1 MWIELFLG
9 CGAATARDISIF
21 VATDLH
27 VMSPELI
34 VNEGAAWDEY
44 LSITHKMEDYSVDLF
59 QDMID
64 SILFE
69 MPDIVLIPGD
79 ISKDGERVS
88 HEYVSEELKRLTDVG
103 IKVYVIP
110 GNHDI
115 GYIENGLYYDGD
127 RVYQADSIS
136 PEEFVELYSAFGY
149 EGSIRD
155 ENSLSYVA
163 EPVDGL
169 VILGIDSHTNRIEA
183 EELDWICEQAKT
195 AKDNG
200 KQVLAMLHHPIM
212 EHYNG
217 QVDSKPNAILQNAD
231 SIRPYL
237 IDAGI
242 RTVFSGHFHTT
253 DVAMVYN
260 ENHTDSIYD
269 ITTGSKISY
278 PMHHRWVSLSE
289 DFRKMTVT
297 TFFTD
302 SIPGHPEVLDAARER
317 TERNINRKMENN
329 GTAFMSSIA
338 RKAYLLHCE
347 GNENEANGVSL
358 IDSIPFFA
366 FLFFPDYWYTLN
378 SMLDDYTFFGEID
391 QNRVNDLRFTIDLS
405 HGAIE
410 ETESLH
416 AIMVEE
422 ERKDRYNLMGQKV
435 NENAGLLTA
444 KWQEDIPKQ

>member
-1 MWIELFLG
+1 LKKLDFLKLSILWIEFFLG

-88 HEYVSEELKRLTDVG
+88 HEYVSEELTRLTDVG
-103 IKVYVIP
+103 IKVYVVP

-237 IDAGI
+237 IDAGYVRFSQAISTLLMLQWPTI
-242 RTVFSGHFHTT
+242 RITLIQSTT
-253 DVAMVYN
+253 SQRVRR
-260 ENHTDSIYD
+260 SPIPC
-269 ITTGSKISY
+269 ITAGFRSLKI
-278 PMHHRWVSLSE
+278 
-289 DFRKMTVT
+289 F
-297 TFFTD
+297 
-302 SIPGHPEVLDAARER
+302 AR
-317 TERNINRKMENN
+317 
-329 GTAFMSSIA
+329 
-338 RKAYLLHCE
+338 
-347 GNENEANGVSL
+347 
-358 IDSIPFFA
+358 
-366 FLFFPDYWYTLN
+366 
-378 SMLDDYTFFGEID
+378 
-391 QNRVNDLRFTIDLS
+391 
-405 HGAIE
+405 
-410 ETESLH
+410 
-416 AIMVEE
+416 
-422 ERKDRYNLMGQKV
+422 
-435 NENAGLLTA
+435 
-444 KWQEDIPKQ
+444 